1 MFKTQIASVETGQ
14 CKVDFEGHRFG
25 SPQRTGG
32 QNRHPS
38 LPARCGGWP
47 HGTSWAQRASVEPHG
62 HCWWTLVADE
72 LFKKPVDDIVI
83 VNEQMLSVLGGE
95 QSPREPK

>member
-1 MFKTQIASVETGQ
+1 M
-14 CKVDFEGHRFG
+14 
-25 SPQRTGG
+25 
-32 QNRHPS
+32 
-38 LPARCGGWP
+38 
-47 HGTSWAQRASVEPHG
+47 EPHG